1 MQTRWKKNWGEA
13 RIPTNAALPSVLGA
27 EVGMPSFGDPRSV
40 KRASRADQIHQ
51 AVAGRN
57 AVVLMIL
64 RYLRGK
70 VRIIIISPAAAW
82 WTQMCIHV
90 GFGGFVSGG
99 LGCARRGGWL
109 SDWIPQSDGREQ

>member
-1 MQTRWKKNWGEA
+1 
-13 RIPTNAALPSVLGA
+13 
-27 EVGMPSFGDPRSV
+27 MPSFGDPRGV

-51 AVAGRN
+51 AVGGRN

-64 RYLRGK
+64 RCFERQGAHNHYQSGSCLVDSNVHTRG
-70 VRIIIISPAAAW
+70 VW
-82 WTQMCIHV
+82 
-90 GFGGFVSGG
+90 GFVSGG